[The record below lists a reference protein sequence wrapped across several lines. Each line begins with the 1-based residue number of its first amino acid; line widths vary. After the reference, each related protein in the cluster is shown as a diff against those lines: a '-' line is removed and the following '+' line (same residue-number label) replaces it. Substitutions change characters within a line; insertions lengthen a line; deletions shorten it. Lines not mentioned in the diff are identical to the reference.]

1 MKIIAGKRKRNLR
14 FVGDRRILLHGIYP
28 VSENHAFEGDR
39 GFAGEE
45 DTMKWPFAARH
56 GTLFRGAS
64 GLALVHQ
71 STSPISTTH
80 PLSSSLF
87 GPQGPIQ
94 PR

>member
-1 MKIIAGKRKRNLR
+1 
-14 FVGDRRILLHGIYP
+14 
-28 VSENHAFEGDR
+28 
-39 GFAGEE
+39 
-45 DTMKWPFAARH
+45 MKWPFAARH